1 MEQEIIEKIYKEQ
14 KLRRLVVDYIETN
27 DKDLKDQLYNIIIEL
42 MKDLKII

>member
-27 DKDLKDQLYNIIIEL
+27 DKELKIQLYNIIIEL

>member
-27 DKDLKDQLYNIIIEL
+27 NKDLKDQLYNIIIEL